1 MQDNYTPQEL
11 NEQKERIKDDLLV
24 SAAPDAHPHA
34 YLLAGQP
41 GAGKTK
47 LADICARAHGGNIIF
62 ISSDDYRRYHPRFT
76 ELQTQY
82 GDDAVLHTQQFAGK
96 MTEALIDD
104 LSRAQYHLIIEGT
117 LRTTEV
123 PLRTHDLLAARGYDV
138 SLNVILVR
146 PEKSYLS
153 TLKRYRLMEEAGLT
167 PRMTPRE
174 HHDRVVRSLV
184 DNLHTLYEQ
193 DTFQGIRVYNRAGE
207 CLYDKEKTPFR
218 DPSDLF
224 CEEFSRE
231 LTSREKTD
239 IEEDYAPYVGRAKV
253 EDTLRAYAKFFSQEE
268 RGKGGR

>member
-11 NEQKERIKDDLLV
+11 NEQKGRIKDDLLV

-47 LADICARAHGGNIIF
+47 LADICARVHGGNIIF

-123 PLRTHDLLAARGYDV
+123 PLRTHDLLASRGYDV

-153 TLKRYRLMEEAGLT
+153 QYTETL
-167 PRMTPRE
+167 
-174 HHDRVVRSLV
+174 S
-184 DNLHTLYEQ
+184 
-193 DTFQGIRVYNRAGE
+193 
-207 CLYDKEKTPFR
+207 
-218 DPSDLF
+218 
-224 CEEFSRE
+224 
-231 LTSREKTD
+231 TD
-239 IEEDYAPYVGRAKV
+239 GGGRAYSAH
-253 EDTLRAYAKFFSQEE
+253 DT
-268 RGKGGR
+268 KGTS

>member
-1 MQDNYTPQEL
+1 MQENYNAQEL
-11 NEQKERIKDDLLV
+11 DEQKEKIKYELL
-24 SAAPDAHPHA
+24 SGITPSSQPCA

-41 GAGKTK
+41 GAGKSTMAK
-47 LADICARAHGGNIIF
+47 IFVCEHQKNIAF
-62 ISSDDYRRYHPRFT
+62 ISGDDYRKDHPHFL
-76 ELQTQY
+76 ELQAQY

-123 PLRTHDLLAARGYDV
+123 PLRTHDLLASRGYDV

-153 TLKRYRLMEEAGLT
+153 TQKRYRLMEEAGLT

-174 HHDRVVRSLV
+174 HHDGVVRSLV

-224 CEEFSRE
+224 REEFSRE

-253 EDTLRAYAKFFSQEE
+253 EDTLRAYAEFFSQEE
-268 RGKGGR
+268 RGRGGR

>member
-1 MQDNYTPQEL
+1 MLEKYNVQEL
-11 NEQKERIKDDLLV
+11 DEQKEKIKYELL
-24 SAAPDAHPHA
+24 SGITQSSRPHA

-41 GAGKTK
+41 GAGKSTMAK
-47 LADICARAHGGNIIF
+47 IFVCEHQKNIAF
-62 ISSDDYRRYHPRFT
+62 ILGDDYRKDHPRFT
-76 ELQTQY
+76 ELQAQY
-82 GDDAVLHTQQFAGK
+82 GDDAVLHTQQIAGK
-96 MTEALIDD
+96 MTEALIGD
-104 LSRAQYHLIIEGT
+104 LSREQYHLIIEGT

-123 PLRTHDLLAARGYDV
+123 PLRTHDLLASRGYDV

-153 TLKRYRLMEEAGLT
+153 TQKRYRLMDEAGLT

-193 DTFQGIRVYNRAGE
+193 DTFQGIRIYNRAGE

-224 CEEFSRE
+224 REEFSRE

-253 EDTLRAYAKFFSQEE
+253 EETLRAYAEFFPQEE